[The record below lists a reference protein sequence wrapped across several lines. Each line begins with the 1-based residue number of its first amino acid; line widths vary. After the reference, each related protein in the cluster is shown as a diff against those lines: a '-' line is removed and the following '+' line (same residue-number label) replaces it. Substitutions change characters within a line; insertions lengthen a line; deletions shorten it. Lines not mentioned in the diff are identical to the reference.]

1 MPAVTSSLPVD
12 FPYKEYI
19 LTTVLFGQ
27 SVSLVKKSPG
37 VKQMKLIAATFL
49 GKVSQIIALSL
60 LLAINSAAAAKMPS
74 FVLSNAMDGAPVSS
88 ADYDGKTLLITFF
101 ATWCPPCI
109 QEIPTLMKLQQQF
122 SNDVFSVVGLSVDEG
137 GADVVAKLVK
147 KRSINYPVLMA
158 DDVTARNFGGV
169 VGIPT
174 TFLINKEGNVV
185 KKYPGYVP
193 HSILERDIKQI
204 MN

>member
-1 MPAVTSSLPVD
+1 
-12 FPYKEYI
+12 
-19 LTTVLFGQ
+19 
-27 SVSLVKKSPG
+27 
-37 VKQMKLIAATFL
+37 MKIIAGTFL
-49 GKVSQIIALSL
+49 GKVSQIMALSL
-60 LLAINSAAAAKMPS
+60 LFAINSAAAAKMPS

-122 SNDVFSVVGLSVDEG
+122 PNDVFSVVGLSVDEG

-158 DDVTARNFGGV
+158 DEATAQNFGGV

>member
-1 MPAVTSSLPVD
+1 M
-12 FPYKEYI
+12 
-19 LTTVLFGQ
+19 
-27 SVSLVKKSPG
+27 
-37 VKQMKLIAATFL
+37 
-49 GKVSQIIALSL
+49 
-60 LLAINSAAAAKMPS
+60 
-74 FVLSNAMDGAPVSS
+74 
-88 ADYDGKTLLITFF
+88 
-101 ATWCPPCI
+101 
-109 QEIPTLMKLQQQF
+109 MKLQQQF
-122 SNDVFSVVGLSVDEG
+122 PNDAFSVVGLSVDEG

-158 DDVTARNFGGV
+158 DEATANNFGGV

-193 HSILERDIKQI
+193 HSILERDIKHI